1 MEPFF
6 VKIPTRLLIY
16 FCKNERKNIM
26 KTSDKI
32 CIVLQ
37 VLMVVTALALMVIG
51 LFGSPTKETPK
62 AEQSSHIIIK

>member
-1 MEPFF
+1 
-6 VKIPTRLLIY
+6 
-16 FCKNERKNIM
+16 M

-62 AEQSSHIIIK
+62 AEQPSYIVPR

>member
-37 VLMVVTALALMVIG
+37 VLMVVTALALMIIG
-51 LFGSPTKETPK
+51 LFGSPAKETPK

>member
-1 MEPFF
+1 
-6 VKIPTRLLIY
+6 
-16 FCKNERKNIM
+16 M

>member
-1 MEPFF
+1 
-6 VKIPTRLLIY
+6 
-16 FCKNERKNIM
+16 M

-51 LFGSPTKETPK
+51 LFGLPTKETPK
-62 AEQSSHIIIK
+62 TEQPSHIIIK

>member
-1 MEPFF
+1 
-6 VKIPTRLLIY
+6 
-16 FCKNERKNIM
+16 M

-37 VLMVVTALALMVIG
+37 VLMVVTALALIVIG

-62 AEQSSHIIIK
+62 AEQPPHIIK

>member
-1 MEPFF
+1 
-6 VKIPTRLLIY
+6 
-16 FCKNERKNIM
+16 M

-51 LFGSPTKETPK
+51 LFGLPTKETLK
-62 AEQSSHIIIK
+62 AEQPSYIVPR

>member
-1 MEPFF
+1 
-6 VKIPTRLLIY
+6 
-16 FCKNERKNIM
+16 M

-62 AEQSSHIIIK
+62 TEQPSHIIK

>member
-1 MEPFF
+1 MRPFF
-6 VKIPTRLLIY
+6 VNIPTQSLIY
-16 FCKNERKNIM
+16 GCKNERNNIM
-26 KTSDKI
+26 KTTDKI

-62 AEQSSHIIIK
+62 AEQPSYIVPR